1 LRAAAEWRLWREE
14 LGPDRHGA
22 CRAAVA
28 AYTMFMASTTRE
40 IPREEWRTYFDDFS
54 RDLPDLA
61 ATVEVIAEDL
71 GAQVEAAQARL
82 TGISYDDRDDVL
94 VIGLDAPGGTP
105 EDLERV
111 VYNPRRIMVAEDDDR
126 HIVYD
131 IEDAEHTQTLLRLEP
146 AG

>member
-1 LRAAAEWRLWREE
+1 
-14 LGPDRHGA
+14 
-22 CRAAVA
+22 
-28 AYTMFMASTTRE
+28 MASTTRE

-71 GAQVEAAQARL
+71 GAQVEAGQARL
-82 TGISYDDRDDVL
+82 AGISYDDRDDVL

-111 VYNPRRIMVAEDDDR
+111 VYNPRRIMVAEGDDR
-126 HIVYD
+126 QIVYD